1 MENYRLLEHD
11 CLLKDVILKEV
22 DITGNI
28 CGEFVEFSRSEVYEN
43 VGENDVQVEYIFPI
57 PDTSVLTGFEANIGG
72 RILKAKVESKLKAQ
86 KFYEDAESKGIP
98 TLTLD
103 RVSENVFKISLGR
116 IMRSEKVTIKVTV
129 MDQLTY
135 EDGSL
140 KLIIPTVITPIHNG
154 NNGEESIDSLEEEEI
169 NYESYLNL
177 IVEPLNKIDIKSDT
191 HNIDV
196 EWDYDNNIGK
206 VSFASNKENLNK
218 DFVLDFIEKNDEE
231 ASGMFYSF
239 EEDEEEKAI
248 LYLSL
253 RPDLPEDKNPASKK
267 YVFVLDASESMRGE
281 KFEQAKSALQMCIRN
296 LRAGDRFNIIA
307 FGNKL
312 SSISED
318 GSLAYNDENL
328 KKATSF
334 LEELEPEEEITSDT
348 IIFEAVKKALSQ
360 GKEGDYCTI
369 LLFTDDEV
377 ENEEEIL
384 NYVRIHI
391 EDNRI
396 FTFAVDTNAN
406 SYFINKLA
414 ERGYGKAEF
423 IYSDDERIDDK
434 VLRQFNRIVN
444 PQVDIEKIDWGTM
457 TVEKTYP
464 RTIDYLYDMEPF
476 AIFAKVSGDL
486 EGKVTIKGKVNN
498 EPYDITIDLDKLDL
512 EENADLI
519 QKVWIRKRIES
530 IEAKLKGE
538 RGNIAEAMK
547 NKIVELSKEYE
558 IISKETSFIMNEVI
572 EEPVLGMPIINLIP
586 ISISEETLMDISEGY
601 LLESPTLLY
610 KDYKKVNFKA
620 KKDDVIDDWNI
631 IDRGTILRI
640 IAQNQYADGSFS
652 DENIVNLS
660 DKIEVTLAALLAFTL
675 GKENVNNYANQITK
689 AVKFIADLLEND
701 VDALDDRLYALSII
715 TFRSVLNKKVMKDKE
730 EEFVKDLM
738 LRTIDILKDKKC
750 EKALKILKKVQEM
763 SIKDVLLAI
772 LDVNEIRDD
781 FKDRVKGKNPK
792 ECISDYA
799 KLAMIKAIDK

>member
-1 MENYRLLEHD
+1 MENYRLVEAD

-72 RILKAKVESKLKAQ
+72 RILKAKVESKAKAQ
-86 KFYEDAESKGIP
+86 KFYEDAKSKGIP
-98 TLTLD
+98 TLSLD

-140 KLIIPTVITPIHNG
+140 KLIIPTVVAPVHNDS
-154 NNGEESIDSLEEEEI
+154 NGEESVDSLEEDSV

-177 IVEPLNKIDIKSDT
+177 IVEPLTKIDIESKT
-191 HNIDV
+191 HKINV

-206 VSFASNKENLNK
+206 VSFVSNKENLNK
-218 DFVLDFIEKNDEE
+218 DFVLDFIEKSDEE

-239 EEDEEEKAI
+239 EEEEEEKAI

-253 RPDLPEDKNPASKK
+253 RPDLPEEINPTSKK

-307 FGNKL
+307 FGSKL
-312 SSISED
+312 SLISEGD
-318 GSLAYNDENL
+318 SLAYNEENL

-334 LEELEPEEEITSDT
+334 LDDLEPEEEITSDT
-348 IIFEAVKKALSQ
+348 VIFDAIKKALAQ

-406 SYFINKLA
+406 SYLINKLA

-444 PQVDIEKIDWGTM
+444 PQVDIQRIDWGTM

-530 IEAKLKGE
+530 IEVKLKGE

-572 EEPVLGMPIINLIP
+572 EEPVLGMPIINLMP
-586 ISISEETLMDISEGY
+586 ISISEETLIDISEGY

-610 KDYKKVNFKA
+610 KDYKKAMVKA
-620 KKDDVIDDWNI
+620 NKDETLKEGELL
-631 IDRGTILRI
+631 DRGNILRI

-652 DENIVNLS
+652 DANIMNLS
-660 DKIEVTLAALLAFTL
+660 DRIEVTLAALLAFTL

-689 AVKFIADLLEND
+689 AVKYIAGLLENNAE
-701 VDALDDRLYALSII
+701 ALDDRLYALSII
-715 TFRSVLNKKVMKDKE
+715 SFRSVLNKKVIKDRDE
-730 EEFVKDLM
+730 EYLKGVM
-738 LRTIDILKDKKC
+738 LKTIDTLKDKKYD
-750 EKALKILKKVQEM
+750 KALKILKKVQEM
-763 SIKDVLLAI
+763 SIKEVLLAI
-772 LDVNEIRDD
+772 LNVNGFQDE
-781 FKDRVKGKNPK
+781 FKNKIKGRNPK

-799 KLAMIKAIDK
+799 KLAMIKALEK